1 MAMLVV
7 RELLR
12 SSFGYPS
19 VLATAILLGYRRIPI
34 IRVQSVS
41 SIPSFHPSRRSR
53 QRAKSHF
60 AVILRAH
67 MAPFGV
73 LIAASAAKA
82 VLADIRNSQFGEE
95 IWRVPKQLIVLF
107 SSFDLFEIVGKFW
120 LSRWRQ
126 LSLGAPWE
134 LLSDCWGFLREPLV

>member
-1 MAMLVV
+1 
-7 RELLR
+7 
-12 SSFGYPS
+12 
-19 VLATAILLGYRRIPI
+19 
-34 IRVQSVS
+34 
-41 SIPSFHPSRRSR
+41 
-53 QRAKSHF
+53 
-60 AVILRAH
+60 

-134 LLSDCWGFLREPLV
+134 LLPVGDPTGSRVLMASHGDAGC